1 MSKWPRFRNRK
12 WLKWLWLKWLH
23 VMSFLSCVFVV
34 SRTSRNFAITKSKAI
49 WNRCGVSNITR
60 WLQWNYCPLPTAS
73 CKVISK
79 PFLSTK
85 LPLLHTK
92 SHRQSRAFYSLL
104 LTVFTLIFVSCTTDE
119 GPVHEVMRGY
129 FDESQGL
136 FSQNSD
142 SISRFSYKVNE
153 FISRVPAAK
162 NDPFYIKIT
171 ENLEKVSLKPTIT
184 VNDEW
189 DGEIFVTF

>member
-12 WLKWLWLKWLH
+12 WPKWPWPKWPR
-23 VMSFLSCVFVV
+23 VMSFLSCFFVV

-49 WNRCGVSNITR
+49 WNRCGALNITR

-79 PFLSTK
+79 PFLSAK

-92 SHRQSRAFYSLL
+92 SRRMSRVFYCLF

-119 GPVHEVMRGY
+119 DPVHEVMRGY

-136 FSQNSD
+136 FCR
-142 SISRFSYKVNE
+142 ISTVFHAFHTRKMSSFHAFQHRKTPL
-153 FISRVPAAK
+153 FI
-162 NDPFYIKIT
+162 
-171 ENLEKVSLKPTIT
+171 
-184 VNDEW
+184 
-189 DGEIFVTF
+189 

>member
-1 MSKWPRFRNRK
+1 MPPAAYEISSSEQGILLPFADRF
-12 WLKWLWLKWLH
+12 H
-23 VMSFLSCVFVV
+23 
-34 SRTSRNFAITKSKAI
+34 
-49 WNRCGVSNITR
+49 
-60 WLQWNYCPLPTAS
+60 P
-73 CKVISK
+73 
-79 PFLSTK
+79 
-85 LPLLHTK
+85 H
-92 SHRQSRAFYSLL
+92 
-104 LTVFTLIFVSCTTDE
+104 FVSCTTDE
-119 GPVHEVMRGY
+119 DPVHEVMRGY

-162 NDPFYIKIT
+162 NDPFYIKIA

-189 DGEIFVTF
+189 GGETFVTF